1 MSEKCEAVV
10 AGHICLDMIPA
21 LTAGATG
28 APAEWLVPGR
38 LIEVGPMPYATGGAV
53 SNTGLALLK
62 LGVNTRLMG
71 KTGRDLFGQAI
82 KQVISAYSASA
93 AKAMVVDPAVSSS
106 YTVIISPPGIDRT
119 FLHCPGA
126 NDSFGA
132 DDVRYNRLE
141 SARLFHFGYP
151 PLMRRMYAED
161 GRELTEIFRRAKETG
176 VTTSLDMA
184 LPDASSAAGQANWR
198 AILKNTLPYV
208 DIFLPSIEEIL
219 FMLRPELY
227 HRLNQATHG
236 VDFLSQ
242 ITPALL
248 SDLSAELL
256 DSGAR
261 ITALKLGRHGL
272 YLKTADL
279 PALKKMGRACPPAPT
294 DWANRELWTP
304 CFEVKVAGTTG
315 AGDATIAG
323 FICALLRGLSPE
335 QTLTAAVAVGACN
348 VEAPDALSGIATWED
363 TVARVNAGWPKHP
376 HPPQG
381 EAAASWAGIAIGE
394 TRL

>member
-1 MSEKCEAVV
+1 MSQRCEAVV

-28 APAEWLVPGR
+28 APAEWLAPGR

-62 LGVNTRLMG
+62 LGTNTRLMG

-82 KQVISAYSASA
+82 KQVISAYSPLA
-93 AKAMVVDPAVSSS
+93 AKEMVVDPAVSSS
-106 YTVIISPPGIDRT
+106 YTVIISPPGVDRT

-126 NDSFGA
+126 NDHFGA
-132 DDVRYNRLE
+132 DDVRYHRLK

-161 GRELTEIFRRAKETG
+161 GRELTEIYRRARETG

-184 LPDASSAAGQANWR
+184 LPDASSAAGQAPWQL
-198 AILKNTLPYV
+198 ILQNTLPYV

-227 HRLNQATHG
+227 FQLRQAAG
-236 VDFLSQ
+236 GSDFLSQ
-242 ITPALL
+242 ITPPLL
-248 SDLSAELL
+248 SDLSDELL
-256 DSGAR
+256 DYGVKLV
-261 ITALKLGRHGL
+261 ALKLGRYGL
-272 YLKTADL
+272 YLRTADL
-279 PALKKMGRACPPAPT
+279 PALKKMGRACPLNPAQ
-294 DWANRELWTP
+294 WANLELWTP
-304 CFEVKVAGTTG
+304 CFEVKVTGTTG
-315 AGDATIAG
+315 AGDTTIAG
-323 FICALLRGLSPE
+323 FISALLRGLSPE
-335 QTLTAAVAVGACN
+335 QALTAAVAVGACN
-348 VEAPDALSGIATWED
+348 VEAPDALSGIATWEN
-363 TVARVNAGWPKHP
+363 TVARVNTGWRKHP

-381 EAAASWAGIAIGE
+381 EAASWDRMAVGE